1 MKSKINEY
9 KRMNYKS
16 MSKKIISLFVL
27 AIGTSFMSCA
37 GPEGPRGETGYSAE
51 ATVYET
57 VPINFLAP
65 SFGVFYPF
73 PNSIESSDH
82 VLVYRLA
89 GIDGG
94 EDVWQA
100 LPYYKFFPN
109 GTLDFGFDFDATR
122 FDINIV
128 LRGTG
133 DLQTLNDNIRLGQIF
148 RVVIIP
154 GQFANKGIQNP
165 VNLEDYKAVIKAY
178 KIDESKIK
186 TIQ

>member
-1 MKSKINEY
+1 M
-9 KRMNYKS
+9 
-16 MSKKIISLFVL
+16 KKIILLLLIVS
-27 AIGTSFMSCA
+27 ATSFIGCA

-57 VPINFLAP
+57 LPINFLAP
-65 SFGVFYPF
+65 SFGVFYTF
-73 PNSIESSDH
+73 PKSIRSSDH
-82 VLVYRLA
+82 VLLYRLA
-89 GIDGG
+89 GTDGG

-109 GTLDFGFDFDATR
+109 GTLDFSFDFDATR

-128 LRGTG
+128 LKGTG

-154 GQFANKGIQNP
+154 GQFAYKGVKSTLDLN
-165 VNLEDYKAVIKAY
+165 DYNAVIKAY
-178 KIDESKIK
+178 NIDERNIKKI
-186 TIQ
+186 